1 MDIKIVD
8 AQGQEIPKEEPK
20 AVEEPVQTI
29 PEGVLMVE
37 QVGQLFD
44 FKPSEVGQYKT
55 KLNTLIEYAKLKTD
69 DHSPEGIK
77 WALRDLQMRL
87 GTPQIGEKMINYMT
101 RYAYIY
107 LETKKLEKEKE
118 MFLKGEKDE

>member
-8 AQGQEIPKEEPK
+8 QEGQEIPQEEK
-20 AVEEPVQTI
+20 RVETDQVQTFQ
-29 PEGVLMVE
+29 PGELLVE

-55 KLNTLIEYAKLKTD
+55 KINTLIAYAKTKTQ

-77 WALRDLQMRL
+77 WALRNLSL
-87 GTPQIGEKMINYMT
+87 KVGTPPMGEKIINYLT
-101 RYAYIY
+101 LYAHLY
-107 LETKKLEKEKE
+107 LEGKELEKKKE
-118 MFLKGEKDE
+118 QFLRGEKDE